1 MIHSCIITLPGNDMA
16 SRIAIALLAAS
27 ALGGCRTQYSPAP
40 LATNFPTT
48 KQEKLQ
54 AAAHWTAIAGHMEQ
68 QVAAELKKSSPRPL
82 YVASPANP
90 TPFQQAITNQLIS
103 SLVNDGYVVSRTPAG
118 ALQINLDIQ
127 AVTFAPNRKQAAT
140 VGMATAIATGVWVL
154 AERIGNPIGKV
165 GRFGMAVGA
174 GAGIDAYEWYS
185 SEYASGPT
193 PRTEIIITASVTDE
207 HRYIA
212 RASNTYYVADAD
224 RTLYGVRN
232 ESAPQISQ
240 SFQVKGDR

>member
-1 MIHSCIITLPGNDMA
+1 MA
-16 SRIAIALLAAS
+16 SKKIALALIAAA
-27 ALGGCRTQYSPAP
+27 ALGGCKTPYSPAP

-54 AAAHWTAIAGHMEQ
+54 AAAHWTAIASHMEQ
-68 QVAAELKKSSPRPL
+68 QLAGELKKSPPRPL

-90 TPFQQAITNQLIS
+90 TPFQLAINNQLIS
-103 SLVNDGYVVSRTPAG
+103 SLVSDGYVVSRTPAG
-118 ALQINLDIQ
+118 ALQISLDVQ
-127 AVTFAPNRKQAAT
+127 AITFAPNRKQAPT
-140 VGMATAIATGVWVL
+140 VGVATAIATGVWVL
-154 AERIGNPIGKV
+154 AERIGDPIGKL
-165 GRFGMAVGA
+165 GRFAGA
-174 GAGIDAYEWYS
+174 AGVGAGIDAYQWYG

-207 HRYIA
+207 HRYVA

-224 RTLYGVRN
+224 RTLYG
-232 ESAPQISQ
+232 EAPSQLSQ

>member
-1 MIHSCIITLPGNDMA
+1 MA
-16 SRIAIALLAAS
+16 SKIALALVAAA
-27 ALGGCRTQYSPAP
+27 ALGGCKTPYSPAP

-68 QVAAELKKSSPRPL
+68 QLVAELKKSPPRPL

-90 TPFQQAITNQLIS
+90 SPFQQAINNQLIS

-118 ALQINLDIQ
+118 ALQISLDIQ
-127 AVTFAPNRKQAAT
+127 AVTFAPDRKQAPT
-140 VGMATAIATGVWVL
+140 VGVATAIATGVWVL
-154 AERIGNPIGKV
+154 AERIGDPVSKL
-165 GRFGMAVGA
+165 GRFAGA
-174 GAGIDAYEWYS
+174 AGIGAGIDAFHWYD

-193 PRTEIIITASVTDE
+193 PRTEIIITTSVTDE
-207 HRYIA
+207 HRYVA

-224 RTLYGVRN
+224 RTLYG
-232 ESAPQISQ
+232 EAPAQLSQ